1 MACAAKTRHPKC
13 RGKYAIAA
21 GSQALVAPFHA
32 CAGADAPCATTA
44 QAEPSARAQLWRT
57 ARTLLIAFCV
67 VSGLGALVEE
77 RGLARGI
84 LNNPDM
90 RPQLDT
96 KTKFADVKGVDE
108 AKVCMVE
115 LEFEFVLTDG
125 NIYLY
130 R

>member
-1 MACAAKTRHPKC
+1 M
-13 RGKYAIAA
+13 
-21 GSQALVAPFHA
+21 
-32 CAGADAPCATTA
+32 
-44 QAEPSARAQLWRT
+44 
-57 ARTLLIAFCV
+57 

-115 LEFEFVLTDG
+115 SEFEFALTDG
-125 NIYLY
+125 NIYLFW
-130 R
+130 